1 MFCGYP
7 FFITVSGL
15 FQPILWLMSS
25 VESVSFLLTLLYN
38 IAVHS
43 NNNVYIDKGKTQI
56 HKRSWNIPP
65 RSSPCYQENQ
75 DRFKPPDVFKIN
87 YRQGIDHY
95 WHELTVGC

>member
-7 FFITVSGL
+7 FFITA
-15 FQPILWLMSS
+15 SS
-25 VESVSFLLTLLYN
+25 VESVSSFLLTLLYN

-43 NNNVYIDKGKTQI
+43 NTIQKIIVITCIFDKGKTQI

-65 RSSPCYQENQ
+65 ISSPCYQENQ